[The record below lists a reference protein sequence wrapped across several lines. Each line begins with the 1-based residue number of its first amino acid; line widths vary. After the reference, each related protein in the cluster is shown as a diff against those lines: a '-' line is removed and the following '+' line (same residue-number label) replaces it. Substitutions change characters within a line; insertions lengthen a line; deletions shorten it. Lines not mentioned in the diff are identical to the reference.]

1 MSSIKKGRVTIETV
15 KGRIRLRWRDNFRD
29 KVCSLS
35 VGAADSTASQ
45 LKAELVA
52 LMIGIDLENIPQT
65 YDRSLDKYRLMITQG
80 VIDSR
85 MQPLT
90 VADLFKAFYK
100 HRTPDLEWASYSK
113 WDALKNHLK
122 PLEDKLASQ
131 INYQISDAFVKSFS
145 TSVDTKRSY
154 LALLKACWRFG
165 IMRFDLQSNPW
176 ELIYLPRAEKPE
188 PDPFTLEEVQR
199 IVQGFRGQYHYA
211 YVCCLLSLGSRP
223 SEASA
228 LTWSDIDFNTNI
240 ISISKALDGRGCSK
254 STKTRKSRL
263 VPMPPS
269 LKSIL
274 LAHRPE
280 GWKLEGL
287 VFPAKKGGK
296 LNLKMFLKRNWKPTL
311 ERVGVRYRST
321 YKCRHTVW
329 SHAVADLP
337 IAEAAK
343 LAGNLPST
351 LLRNYVGSVTLSEMP
366 DLLRNAQAG

>member
-1 MSSIKKGRVTIETV
+1 MSYTKKGRVTIENV
-15 KGRIRLRWRDNFRD
+15 KNRVRLRWRDD
-29 KVCSLS
+29 SKVRTMS
-35 VGAADSTASQ
+35 VGAESSLSAQ

-131 INYQISDAFVKSFS
+131 INYQTADAFIKSFS
-145 TSVDTKRSY
+145 TAVDTKRSY

-165 IMRFDLQSNPW
+165 IMRYDLQSNPW

-188 PDPFTLEEVQR
+188 PDPFNLDEVQR
-199 IVQGFRGQYHYA
+199 IVQGFHGKYHYA

-228 LTWSDIDFNTNI
+228 LIWGDIDFETNA

-280 GWKLEGL
+280 GWQSDGL

-296 LNLKMFLKRNWKPTL
+296 INLKAFLKNHWKPTL
-311 ERVGVRYRST
+311 AQVGVRYRST

-329 SHAVADLP
+329 SHAIADLP